1 MLNRLDKN
9 RVERAIKFMESGA
22 FKHVGEE
29 ETSDEVVTILAILY
43 DYRREIT
50 RPERRPPRVIS
61 Q

>member
-9 RVERAIKFMESGA
+9 RAERAIKFMESGA

-29 ETSDEVVTILAILY
+29 TSNEVVTILAILY
-43 DYRREIT
+43 DYRRELSK
-50 RPERRPPRVIS
+50 PDRRQNVIS

>member
-9 RVERAIKFMESGA
+9 RVDRAIKFMESGA
-22 FKHVGEE
+22 SKHVGE

-50 RPERRPPRVIS
+50 SRERRPPRVVS

>member
-9 RVERAIKFMESGA
+9 RVDRAIKFMESGA

-29 ETSDEVVTILAILY
+29 TSNEVVTILAILY
-43 DYRREIT
+43 DYRRELSK
-50 RPERRPPRVIS
+50 PDRRQNVIS

>member
-1 MLNRLDKN
+1 MLNRLDEN

-29 ETSDEVVTILAILY
+29 TRDEVVAILAILY
-43 DYRREIT
+43 DYRRDIT
-50 RPERRPPRVIS
+50 RTERRPPHVIS

>member
-1 MLNRLDKN
+1 MLNRIDKN

-22 FKHVGEE
+22 FKHGGE

-43 DYRREIT
+43 DYRRELA
-50 RPERRPPRVIS
+50 RPKRRQKVVS

>member
-1 MLNRLDKN
+1 MLNRIGKN

-29 ETSDEVVTILAILY
+29 TSDEVVTILAILY
-43 DYRREIT
+43 DYRRELA
-50 RPERRPPRVIS
+50 RPKRRQKVVS

>member
-29 ETSDEVVTILAILY
+29 TSDEVVTILAILY
-43 DYRREIT
+43 DYRRGLSK
-50 RPERRPPRVIS
+50 PDRRQNVIS

>member
-1 MLNRLDKN
+1 MLNRLDEN

-29 ETSDEVVTILAILY
+29 TSNEVVTILAILY
-43 DYRREIT
+43 DYRRELSK
-50 RPERRPPRVIS
+50 PDRRQNVIS

>member
-29 ETSDEVVTILAILY
+29 TSDEVVTILAILY
-43 DYRREIT
+43 YCRRELSK
-50 RPERRPPRVIS
+50 PDRRQNVIS

>member
-29 ETSDEVVTILAILY
+29 TSNEVVTILAILY
-43 DYRREIT
+43 DYRRELSK
-50 RPERRPPRVIS
+50 PDRRQKVVS

>member
-1 MLNRLDKN
+1 MLNRIDKN

-29 ETSDEVVTILAILY
+29 TSDEVVTILAILY
-43 DYRREIT
+43 DYRRELSK
-50 RPERRPPRVIS
+50 PDRRQNVVS

>member
-29 ETSDEVVTILAILY
+29 TSNEVVTILAILY
-43 DYRREIT
+43 DYRRELSK
-50 RPERRPPRVIS
+50 PDRRQNVIS

>member
-1 MLNRLDKN
+1 MLNRLDEN

-22 FKHVGEE
+22 FKRVGEE
-29 ETSDEVVTILAILY
+29 TNDEVVTILAILY